1 MNTSAYL
8 SEVTGSIHRNDG
20 SVLRERVAYW
30 PAGGK
35 IASVKDLKAA
45 IRCSD
50 RAFGGYRA
58 YFITNDGACL
68 CDTCAKD
75 NITNVMDSVATR
87 TNDGWRVVWCGMDGD
102 TENDACDNCN
112 APIGHQCED
121 QD

>member
-1 MNTSAYL
+1 MNTSTYL

-58 YFITNDGACL
+58 YFIADDGACL
-68 CDTCAKD
+68 CGKCTRD
-75 NITNVMDSVATR
+75 NLASVFDSIATK
-87 TNDGWRVVWCGMDGD
+87 TNDGWRITYAGMDCEVED
-102 TENDACDNCN
+102 MQCDHCS
-112 APIGHQCED
+112 APIGYQNDE
-121 QD
+121 Q